1 MQSLAWYVRRLQ
13 GMAPSE
19 IVWRLQSAVRDVT
32 DRYRFALGMIPSP
45 RIAGDSKPPFRVSDM
60 PLAAWASPQVTDD
73 EVVWRAQLVSEA
85 NDIVQHRLSFF
96 DLKQQALGD
105 PIDWNRDHACNK
117 PAPMIFAQA
126 IDYRNF
132 HLTGDCKLVWEP
144 NRHHQL
150 VVLGRAYRA
159 TGDVRY
165 ARAVVEQM
173 ESWLQQNP
181 FGKGMNWRSPL
192 ELGIR
197 LINWVWAI
205 DLIRD
210 SGLFSG
216 AFRERVLQAVYLHC
230 WDNARKYS
238 RGSSANNH
246 LVGEAAGVFIAASYF
261 QELPESAH
269 WRATSRAILLR
280 EIHAQ
285 SYPDGCTREQALGY
299 EFFVL
304 QFYIFSGII
313 AGKLGEEFPRE
324 YWTRVEQMLDFLGA
338 LAEGGDNLPL
348 FGDCDDGYVLN
359 LGSAQHDTGALLC
372 IGAVLFGRQD
382 FRAWAGAYREP
393 AHWLLGSTSRERFN
407 AMSGKPARQ
416 LLQSR
421 AFPDSGHYLLQSG
434 EANSLSRI
442 SVLFDCGEL
451 GLGAIAAHGHA
462 DALSFSLRAFGV
474 DVLVDP
480 GTYDYFTYPVWRNYF
495 RSTRAHNCVVVDNA
509 DQSEMLGPFLWG
521 SRANAHCLHWQPQ
534 SQGGSVS
541 GQHDGYSRLADPVI
555 HRRTL
560 ELDSA
565 SGTLTIRD
573 EIDARG
579 QHAIAVCFHLSE
591 FCTIQSTKNNRCEIS
606 VGGGHAV
613 LELDPALTLES
624 YTGSEE
630 PIAGWVSRGYH
641 RKTPATTIIGR
652 TTSHGK
658 TTFVCRVRMTPPAK
672 H

>member
-1 MQSLAWYVRRLQ
+1 MSPA
-13 GMAPSE
+13 E
-19 IVWRLQSAVRDVT
+19 IAWRLQSAMRDVT
-32 DRYRFALGMIPSP
+32 DRYRFALGLIPSP
-45 RIAGDSKPPFRVSDM
+45 SISVAESPLRLSDM
-60 PLAAWASPQVTDD
+60 PLGAWLSPQASKD
-73 EVVWRAQLVSEA
+73 EISWCEQLVQEA
-85 NDIVQHRLSFF
+85 DDIVRHRLSFF
-96 DLKQQALGD
+96 DLKRHAMGD

-126 IDYRNF
+126 IDYRDF
-132 HLTGDCKLVWEP
+132 RVTGDCKLVWEP

-165 ARAVVEQM
+165 AQAVVEQM
-173 ESWLQQNP
+173 NSWLQQNP
-181 FGKGMNWRSPL
+181 FGIGMNWRSPL

-210 SGLFSG
+210 SGLFNG
-216 AFRERVLQAVYLHC
+216 EFRERVLQAVYLHC
-230 WDNARKYS
+230 WENARKYS

-246 LVGEAAGVFIAASYF
+246 LVGEAAGVFIASSYF
-261 QELPESAH
+261 HELPEAAR
-269 WRATSRAILLR
+269 WRAASRAILLR

-285 SYPDGCTREQALGY
+285 TYPDGCTREQALGY

-304 QFYIFSGII
+304 QFYIFSGVI
-313 AGKLGEEFPRE
+313 AGKAGEEFPRE
-324 YWTRVEQMLDFLGA
+324 YWAKVEQMLEFLGA
-338 LAEGGDNLPL
+338 LSEGGDKLPL

-359 LGSAQHDTGALLC
+359 LGSSQHDTSALLC

-382 FRAWAGAYREP
+382 FRALAGAYREP
-393 AHWLLGSTSRERFN
+393 AHWLLGGASRARFN
-407 AMSGKPARQ
+407 AIPGGPSGLP
-416 LLQSR
+416 LQSR
-421 AFPDSGHYLLQSG
+421 AFSDSGYYLLQSG
-434 EANSLSRI
+434 EANSRNRI

-451 GLGAIAAHGHA
+451 GLGSIAAHGHA

-480 GTYDYFTYPVWRNYF
+480 GTYDYFTYPVWRNYL
-495 RSTRAHNCVVVDNA
+495 RSTRAHNCVVVDDA

-521 SRANAHCLHWQPQ
+521 TRANARCLRWEPQ

-541 GQHDGYSRLADPVI
+541 GEHDGYTRLTDPVI

-560 ELDSA
+560 ELDDA

-579 QHAIAVCFHLSE
+579 SHAIAVYFHLSE
-591 FCTIQSTKNNRCEIS
+591 FCKVLSTQNNRCDIE
-606 VGGGHAV
+606 VGGGRVALEMDTSLV
-613 LELDPALTLES
+613 LQSL
-624 YTGSEE
+624 TGSEA

-641 RKTPATTIIGR
+641 HKTPATTIIGR

-658 TTFVCRVRMTPPAK
+658 ITLVCRIKVAPPAK
-672 H
+672 G